1 MYTHFLHCIHPPT
14 PFTRHLST
22 PPGASPPPTL
32 GRTCSALLF
41 TNFVEE
47 EREKIKWKIWHFS
60 LFEIKVAT
68 QEVSV
73 WYFHL
78 YMYIV

>member
-47 EREKIKWKIWHFS
+47 EREKIK
-60 LFEIKVAT
+60 
-68 QEVSV
+68 
-73 WYFHL
+73 
-78 YMYIV
+78 